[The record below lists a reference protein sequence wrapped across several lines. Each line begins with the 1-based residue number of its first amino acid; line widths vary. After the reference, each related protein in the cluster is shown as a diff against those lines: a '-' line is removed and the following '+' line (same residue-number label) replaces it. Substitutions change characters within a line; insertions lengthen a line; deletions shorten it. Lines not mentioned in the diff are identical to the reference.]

1 MQRRRHISNLT
12 YINIRNISAH
22 AEKTKSFQ
30 VLFTSQLKHLC
41 ACREDCG
48 QEDLRRVAEGNIS
61 AHAEKTDTKPPREL
75 LHKKHLCACRE
86 DYNSLRLALSLGKHL
101 CACREDDSLG
111 GDKIMNSE
119 TSLRMQRRPSTKIN
133 CLSGLRNISAHAEKT
148 MIAIASPCSS

>member
-41 ACREDCG
+41 ACRENEGAKVDGKRKQETSLRLQRKPESPGGSAFKFRNISAHAEKTKTLARDGHDSEKHLCACREDCG

-61 AHAEKTDTKPPREL
+61 AHAEKTTTAFASP
-75 LHKKHLCACRE
+75 
-86 DYNSLRLALSLGKHL
+86 SLWG
-101 CACREDDSLG
+101 
-111 GDKIMNSE
+111 
-119 TSLRMQRRPSTKIN
+119 
-133 CLSGLRNISAHAEKT
+133 NISAHAEKT
-148 MIAIASPCSS
+148 ILLVVIRL

>member
-86 DYNSLRLALSLGKHL
+86 DLR
-101 CACREDDSLG
+101 
-111 GDKIMNSE
+111 
-119 TSLRMQRRPSTKIN
+119 
-133 CLSGLRNISAHAEKT
+133 
-148 MIAIASPCSS
+148 